1 MTIHALSIISAH
13 AIDKPKQFSEA
24 LSQMKI
30 NNVTILIFSFVSQPD
45 FLSFAY
51 SFLCEVLGAT
61 ILKGV
66 MTFRYLCPRAN
77 CVSPW
82 CHEKLRR
89 EGGSERRQC
98 HFLTR
103 STTTPTPLR
112 QYKRREQ
119 ATCLPPYTIPTQ
131 QYS

>member
-1 MTIHALSIISAH
+1 MLVLIS
-13 AIDKPKQFSEA
+13 QS
-24 LSQMKI
+24 
-30 NNVTILIFSFVSQPD
+30 SFGGFVADTMGDDSHFFIRSFISRD